1 MLEKIE
7 NLDQQAFIFFNSLH
21 NEFFDVVMYWVTLK
35 YTWFPFYILLIVF
48 LIWKY
53 KLQGLYMV
61 LAIALAVALADQFT
75 SGFMKPYFV
84 RLRPCY
90 EPDLHGNIHVVGGCG
105 GKYGFASS
113 HSANAFGFATI
124 VWFLLKNSYK
134 HLGWLFV
141 WAAAVAYSRVYVGVH
156 YPLDIIVGGIVGF
169 LLGFLVYLIYRFV
182 TDKLK
187 EKKKV
192 PQ

>member
-124 VWFLLKNSYK
+124 VWFLLKDSYK